1 MVIEEK
7 KVYGVDEEHRS
18 FYFMPS
24 ESMFLTMIKID
35 SKPGHR
41 NDWCALGKLLYC
53 RDTRGRILWCE
64 PDELDW
70 KEVKGLEEL
79 QQSLFSSSS
88 SSSSSSRQVRHTLNP
103 CTTNVKSDIIRLSSN
118 SDGNIVIFWNAH
130 HEDPESLELWCA
142 EISVERREGSDVWGK
157 IEWSDVIFKLD
168 PRSHSYSSSI
178 KVLYS
183 ASVHV

>member
-1 MVIEEK
+1 
-7 KVYGVDEEHRS
+7 
-18 FYFMPS
+18 
-24 ESMFLTMIKID
+24 MIKID

-130 HEDPESLELWCA
+130 HEDPESLNL
-142 EISVERREGSDVWGK
+142 VRRDFRGETRGK
-157 IEWSDVIFKLD
+157 RRLGED
-168 PRSHSYSSSI
+168 
-178 KVLYS
+178 
-183 ASVHV
+183 